1 MRNAP
6 GYRLKQ
12 KADILIIIMTVDI
25 QKKGWQRELSFNIAM
40 AIAIKKVS
48 PESQLL
54 YDDNICCSGLM
65 FNLYFLFQEDTHKL
79 EQALEFLFSSIGG
92 YISAVWELLSVFS
105 SFISAFG
112 GLTSMLWTMIS
123 FLWALL
129 LRPSLS
135 ALTNYVY
142 GNNVDKKNLHLNIAF
157 VVFLLVAWYLSP
169 TVLGLVYALYDIVSA
184 LWRAAVA
191 FWNVF
196 QFFF

>member
-1 MRNAP
+1 
-6 GYRLKQ
+6 
-12 KADILIIIMTVDI
+12 MTVDI
-25 QKKGWQRELSFNIAM
+25 QKKGWQRELSLNIAM

-157 VVFLLVAWYLSP
+157 VVLLLVAWYLSP